1 MASSRHSIASAPLLH
16 SLTACSEGLPHFQ
29 QNFPVNIVASL
40 LVKMMGDILARGPRV
55 HRQIRQKQNMEFT
68 ERKLVTG
75 SDSNVLI
82 V

>member
-1 MASSRHSIASAPLLH
+1 M
-16 SLTACSEGLPHFQ
+16 
-29 QNFPVNIVASL
+29 
-40 LVKMMGDILARGPRV
+40 KMMGDVLARGPRV
-55 HRQIRQKQNMEFT
+55 HRQTKQKQNMEFT